1 MSRGRKLILLVVC
14 VSMLPVLLAAKPSSR
29 LFKGAEPVELF
40 SAIKAGQLDV
50 KLIPKDAKQA
60 TVIVKNLTEKPL
72 RIQMPAAFA
81 GMPVL
86 AQHNTQS
93 SIKNL

>member
-1 MSRGRKLILLVVC
+1 M
-14 VSMLPVLLAAKPSSR
+14 
-29 LFKGAEPVELF
+29 ELF

-72 RIQMPAAFA
+72 RIQMPAKAA
-81 GMPVL
+81 G
-86 AQHNTQS
+86 
-93 SIKNL
+93 I